1 MKFGGASAPVGAP
14 NSLEILM
21 EQELKDKCRV
31 AVHQTLTTMVRSLV
45 SASMPPEEAIGM
57 IQDQL
62 LAIRKQVET
71 AIENGVKPRGTAT
84 DVGVRVDGG
93 AGEATEAQVVATSS
107 PADPEHV
114 ADFRRK
120 RGVQPPN
127 QAEYFG
133 EWSDDDTAQY
143 GINPGI
149 PPNHPF

>member
-1 MKFGGASAPVGAP
+1 MKDIDPKL
-14 NSLEILM
+14 LEKINQAL
-21 EQELKDKCRV
+21 
-31 AVHQTLTTMVRSLV
+31 HQTLMTMVRSV
-45 SASMPPEEAIGM
+45 VAIGATPQTVISM
-57 IQDQL
+57 IRERLDM
-62 LAIRKQVET
+62 IET
-71 AIENGVKPRGTAT
+71 MVKEENRGTTA

-133 EWSDDDTAQY
+133 EWSDDDTARY

-149 PPNHPF
+149 PPNQSL